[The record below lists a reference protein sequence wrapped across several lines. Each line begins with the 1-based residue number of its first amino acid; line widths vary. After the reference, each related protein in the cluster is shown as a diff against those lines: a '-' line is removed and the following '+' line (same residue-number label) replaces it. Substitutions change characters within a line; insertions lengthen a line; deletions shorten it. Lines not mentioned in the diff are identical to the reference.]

1 MTPAG
6 SHHKYLDPSVLSK
19 IDTLELRARLVVEG
33 FITGAHRSPYRG
45 LSIEFADHRS
55 YTPGDDIR
63 HIDWKVFGRTDKY
76 YVKEYEQQ
84 TNLNCV
90 VMVDQSESMRFASDG
105 AVMSKLEYA
114 ACAGAALGYVSI
126 QQHDAVGLGVFDSS
140 IRSYVKPSS
149 HPGHWRVLVGELDAA
164 CRGERRER
172 TAIKSVLFDLAE
184 RLGRRSM
191 VVIISDLFDEPDD
204 VLRGIQQLRYHNH
217 EVIVCHVWDPAELRF
232 SFVGPTEFRGLEG
245 SGRLMTQPQA
255 LRSRYL
261 AEVDKFVSRLR
272 RGCRKMQTDYV
283 VYDTSTSLD
292 VTLSAYLAN
301 RQLRVRQRSSRV
313 MGGG

>member
-6 SHHKYLDPSVLSK
+6 TYRKYLDPSVLSK
-19 IDTLELRARLVVEG
+19 IDALELRARLVVEG
-33 FITGAHRSPYRG
+33 YITGAHRSPYRG

-63 HIDWKVFGRTDKY
+63 HIDWKVYGRTDKF

-90 VMVDQSESMRFASDG
+90 LLVDRSESMRLMSDG
-105 AVMSKLEYA
+105 AVMSKLDYS
-114 ACAGAALGYVSI
+114 ACAAAALAYLSI
-126 QQHDAVGLGVFDSS
+126 QQHDAVGVALFDAVLGT
-140 IRSYVKPSS
+140 YVKPSS
-149 HPGHWRVLVGELDAA
+149 HPGHWKVLAGELDAA
-164 CRGERRER
+164 CREGADGK
-172 TAIKSVLFDLAE
+172 TSIKSVMFDLAE

-191 VVIISDLFDEPDD
+191 VVVMSDLFDEPDEI
-204 VLRGIQQLRYHNH
+204 LRGIQQLRYHNH

-245 SGRLMTQPQA
+245 LGRVMTHPQS

-261 AEVDKFVSRLR
+261 EEVDAFVHRLR

-283 VYDTSTSLD
+283 MVDTSSPLD
-292 VTLSAYLAN
+292 VTLSAYLAS
-301 RQLRVRQRSSRV
+301 RSLRIRQRSSRV